1 MQASDVFRAV
11 ARFYNGGGN
20 IIWSAEGTS
29 LVGGYGRILP
39 QKIFKFE
46 GSKTLFSALVMHLH
60 ERVDGH
66 KQKSSSI
73 CKHYLSEHNSV
84 VPPFIS
90 AQFHMLTKGSNKFDC
105 LIKEMLFIRKLK
117 PSLNVQA
124 VSIRAK
130 VFI

>member
-1 MQASDVFRAV
+1 MLNGMV
-11 ARFYNGGGN
+11 AFLDC
-20 IIWSAEGTS
+20 SHFCFVEFLLLQS
-29 LVGGYGRILP
+29 ILYTR
-39 QKIFKFE
+39 E
-46 GSKTLFSALVMHLH
+46 S
-60 ERVDGH
+60 

-90 AQFHMLTKGSNKFDC
+90 EQFHVLTKGSNKFDC

-124 VSIRAK
+124 NSIRAK
-130 VFI
+130 VFT